1 MRCVAYLRVS
11 TEKQV
16 EGNGLESQKRDII
29 EYAKKNN
36 MLIAEWYID
45 DGYTGSN
52 LNRPALEKLIN
63 DCCMKKIT
71 DVIAFKLDRLSRGM
85 IDGLYLI
92 EKIFIPNGVK
102 LQCVHDSINYNSPME
117 QAYTQMM
124 AVFAQLDKNTMMLRM
139 RGGMLERV
147 KKGYWMGGG
156 VLPYCYTYDKNTG
169 ILVPIQERKKIA
181 NVAMDLFIEGYSDAR
196 IRDVLGFKCETS
208 VRKILTS
215 PVNIGMIEYK
225 GELYN
230 GLHEPIFELEKFQM
244 AQEIRKGR
252 KKKRMYTGPKVNML
266 TGLCYCGICGCAMRY
281 QKWGPHNRHKIYC
294 CSNDKH
300 LHYLPNHNPNCNN
313 TYEWAKHIEQQVI
326 TAIQD
331 ISINIDNYIP
341 NNPFDMVD
349 TLKQQLDSYSS
360 KLKRLYLLYA
370 EGNDSIVDAIKEVEE
385 QKQKTKE
392 ELAKIETKP
401 KASKDIILSRIST
414 LKDVWGNTNDEQ
426 KNRILKTIIDR
437 ILITNDNVEIQLK
450 EF

>member
-92 EKIFIPNGVK
+92 EKIFIPNGVN

-215 PVNIGMIEYK
+215 PVNIGMIKYK
-225 GELYN
+225 GKLYN

-252 KKKRMYTGPKVNML
+252 QKKRMYTGPKVNML

-294 CSNDKH
+294 CSNNKH
-300 LHYLPNHNPNCNN
+300 LHYLPNHNPSCNN
-313 TYEWAKHIEQQVI
+313 THEWAKRIEQQVI

-401 KASKDIILSRIST
+401 KDSKDIILSRIST
-414 LKDVWGNTNDEQ
+414 LKEVWGNTNDEQ